1 MILTLNI
8 RSTMTS
14 INLDNLSKDN
24 RDRLQKRAVIHG
36 RSLESELDS
45 ILTSVFE
52 QKTADNSL
60 KELLLAMP
68 DVGEDEDFN
77 RVRDNSR
84 EISL

>member
-1 MILTLNI
+1 
-8 RSTMTS
+8 MTS

-24 RDRLQKRAVIHG
+24 RALALARSLRDRLEQRAAIHG
-36 RSLESELDS
+36 HSLESELDS
-45 ILTSVFE
+45 ILTRVFDPE
-52 QKTADNSL
+52 TEENSL

-68 DVGEDEDFN
+68 NVGEDEDFN

>member
-1 MILTLNI
+1 
-8 RSTMTS
+8 MTN

-24 RDRLQKRAVIHG
+24 RDHLQQRAAIHG
-36 RSLESELDS
+36 HSLESELDS
-45 ILTSVFE
+45 ILTRVFAPE
-52 QKTADNSL
+52 TTENSL

-77 RVRDNSR
+77 PIRDNSR

>member
-1 MILTLNI
+1 
-8 RSTMTS
+8 MTS
-14 INLDNLSKDN
+14 INLNNLSKDN
-24 RDRLQKRAVIHG
+24 RDRLQQRAAIHG

-52 QKTADNSL
+52 PKPAENSL

-77 RVRDNSR
+77 RVRDNAR

>member
-1 MILTLNI
+1 
-8 RSTMTS
+8 MTS
-14 INLDNLSKDN
+14 INLDNLSQDN
-24 RDRLQKRAVIHG
+24 RDRLQQRAAIYG

-45 ILTSVFE
+45 ILTSVFAE
-52 QKTADNSL
+52 KTAENSL

-77 RVRDNSR
+77 RARDNAR

>member
-1 MILTLNI
+1 MA
-8 RSTMTS
+8 S
-14 INLDNLSKDN
+14 INLDDLSKDN
-24 RDRLQKRAVIHG
+24 CDRLKQRAAIHG
-36 RSLESELDS
+36 QSLESELDS
-45 ILTSVFE
+45 ILTIVFE

-77 RVRDNSR
+77 RVRDNYR

>member
-1 MILTLNI
+1 
-8 RSTMTS
+8 MTS
-14 INLDNLSKDN
+14 INLDNLSQDN
-24 RDRLQKRAVIHG
+24 RDRLQQRAKNHG

-52 QKTADNSL
+52 PEPAENSL

-77 RVRDNSR
+77 RVRDNAR

>member
-1 MILTLNI
+1 
-8 RSTMTS
+8 MTS
-14 INLDNLSKDN
+14 INLDDLSQDN
-24 RDRLQKRAVIHG
+24 RDRLQQRAAIHG

-52 QKTADNSL
+52 PKSAENSF

-68 DVGEDEDFN
+68 DVGEDADFN
-77 RVRDNSR
+77 RVRDNAR

>member
-1 MILTLNI
+1 
-8 RSTMTS
+8 MTS

-24 RDRLQKRAVIHG
+24 RDRLKQRAAIHG
-36 RSLESELDS
+36 RSLESEIDS
-45 ILTSVFE
+45 ILTSIFTQE
-52 QKTADNSL
+52 TAEKSL

-77 RVRDNSR
+77 RVRDNAR

>member
-1 MILTLNI
+1 
-8 RSTMTS
+8 MTS

-24 RDRLQKRAVIHG
+24 RDRLQQRAAIHG
-36 RSLESELDS
+36 ISLESELDS

-52 QKTADNSL
+52 PKTAENSL
-60 KELLLAMP
+60 KELLLSMP

-77 RVRDNSR
+77 RVRDNAK

>member
-1 MILTLNI
+1 MSEN
-8 RSTMTS
+8 
-14 INLDNLSKDN
+14 N
-24 RDRLQKRAVIHG
+24 RDRLKQRAAIHS

-52 QKTADNSL
+52 SKTTENSL

-77 RVRDNSR
+77 RVRDNAR

>member
-1 MILTLNI
+1 
-8 RSTMTS
+8 MTS
-14 INLDNLSKDN
+14 INLDDLSKDN
-24 RDRLQKRAVIHG
+24 RDRLQQRAIIHG

-52 QKTADNSL
+52 EKTAENSL

>member
-1 MILTLNI
+1 
-8 RSTMTS
+8 MTS

-24 RDRLQKRAVIHG
+24 RDRLKQRAAIHG

-52 QKTADNSL
+52 SQTAENSL

-68 DVGEDEDFN
+68 DVGEDDDFN
-77 RVRDNSR
+77 RTRDHAR
-84 EISL
+84 EVSL